1 VIPYEWVNGR
11 GEPVLEGWG
20 LESRQRRQLR
30 ALLIQLEGVDYEMA
44 VGTLIFKKGAS
55 NIYYSKVNGNVA
67 LRPRCCIGPELSRQ
81 EYQELSRARLAA
93 GESAPP
99 ERAMFP
105 AGKAEV
111 LTYLERVEKRTT
123 RKDPR

>member
-1 VIPYEWVNGR
+1 
-11 GEPVLEGWG
+11 
-20 LESRQRRQLR
+20 
-30 ALLIQLEGVDYEMA
+30 MA
-44 VGTLIFKKGAS
+44 VGTLIFKTGVS
-55 NIYYSKVNGNVA
+55 NIYYSKVNGSVA
-67 LRPRCCIGPELSRQ
+67 LRPRCCIGPELSRR

-111 LTYLERVEKRTT
+111 LTYLERVEK
-123 RKDPR
+123 KDNKERPLLKDSKSSERLDEISENRGRRRRATMHKSGGPQ